1 MTLKILSSIAGEL
14 VWIHSSTSTPR
25 SETFAE
31 ELCWFGWRMSH
42 YIRCFSEKSGTLNSQ
57 LKRREFPFQAE

>member
-1 MTLKILSSIAGEL
+1 MPLKILFSIAGEL

-31 ELCWFGWRMSH
+31 ELAGLGEDVMLHEVFFREEWHF
-42 YIRCFSEKSGTLNSQ
+42 NSQ
-57 LKRREFPFQAE
+57 LKRREFPSQAE